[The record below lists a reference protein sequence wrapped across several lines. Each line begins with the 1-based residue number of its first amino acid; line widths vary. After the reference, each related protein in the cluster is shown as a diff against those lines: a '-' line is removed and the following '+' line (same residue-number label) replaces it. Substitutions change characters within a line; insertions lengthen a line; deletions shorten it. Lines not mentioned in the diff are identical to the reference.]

1 MLGPRLGRQCDSEF
15 SWSAVNPVFGTYE
28 SLEGLEVKTRKGPYL
43 KIKYVQW
50 NYSGSSF
57 KKL

>member
-43 KIKYVQW
+43 KI
-50 NYSGSSF
+50 
-57 KKL
+57 